1 MYLYLRYKFIGILIL
16 VSIVTIRSSM
26 DLNITVR
33 DLRDIP
39 CKWVNVKKSLKNSWD
54 GAFRAYSAGERAF
67 GSLASI

>member
-1 MYLYLRYKFIGILIL
+1 
-16 VSIVTIRSSM
+16 M

-39 CKWVNVKKSLKNSWD
+39 RKWVDVKKSLKNSWG
-54 GAFRAYSAGERAF
+54 GAFRAYSACERAF

>member
-1 MYLYLRYKFIGILIL
+1 
-16 VSIVTIRSSM
+16 M

-39 CKWVNVKKSLKNSWD
+39 RKWVDVKKSLKNSW
-54 GAFRAYSAGERAF
+54 GVAFWAYSACERAF